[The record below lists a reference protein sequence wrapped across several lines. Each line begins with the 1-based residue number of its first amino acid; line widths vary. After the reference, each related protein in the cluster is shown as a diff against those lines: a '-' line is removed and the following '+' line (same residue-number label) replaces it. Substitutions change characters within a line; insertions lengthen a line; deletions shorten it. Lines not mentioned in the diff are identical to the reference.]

1 MVHDL
6 LALDQG
12 MSNLI
17 PIEILRSRVA
27 REIRAA
33 ILRGELAPGSHV
45 KQEELA
51 AQLGVS
57 REPVRQA
64 LLVLQREG
72 LVLAQP
78 NRRAM
83 VAPLDR
89 QLIND
94 VYGFREAV
102 ETTVVAMLARLP
114 AFDVTPLREIIA
126 RGRAAVGQGDLS
138 ALLHLDMIFHTT
150 MYEAAGNRVIVE
162 VMHGQWSHIRRLLEM
177 VLGRANY
184 RQKVWDEHE
193 AIVNEIAARRVAAA
207 RNVSGRHIRSAR
219 RMLLSVFGTT
229 SAATSAARGRRDAKL
244 TP

>member
-6 LALDQG
+6 LALHQG

-17 PIEILRSRVA
+17 PLEILPARVA

-72 LVLAQP
+72 LVHAQP

-94 VYGFREAV
+94 GYGFRETV
-102 ETTVVAMLARLP
+102 ETTVVATLARLP
-114 AFDVTPLREIIA
+114 SFDVTPLREIIA

-138 ALLHLDMIFHTT
+138 ELIHLDMIFHTT

-162 VMHGQWSHIRRLLEM
+162 VMHGQWSHIRRLLAM

-193 AIVNEIAARRVAAA
+193 AIVREIAARRVAAA
-207 RNVSGRHIRSAR
+207 KNVTGRHIRQAR
-219 RMLLSVFGTT
+219 RMMHPMFGTT
-229 SAATSAARGRRDAKL
+229 SAATLAAGERRDAEK
-244 TP
+244 T